1 MLEVAEIFRLHGESF
16 RASHSLAPWQIK
28 AMADIEHCRTAY
40 FGGHLERCDHCGHE
54 HYSYHS
60 CRNRHCPKCHG
71 EQTQAW
77 LEKQQARLL
86 PTDYYLLTFTLPSGL
101 RPVAKAHPREVYD
114 LLMKAAVATLQKLA
128 ADPQWVGGT
137 LPALAVLH
145 TWTRALLFHPHVH
158 ILVPAGGVSP
168 EGTWVEAKHPE
179 FLVPGY
185 ALSEIFR
192 AKIKAGL
199 KKLDLLEPDSSCWD
213 QKWNVHCQ
221 GAGSGINVLGYMGR
235 YLFRVAISN
244 SRLKDLDNGQVTFD
258 YRDNQTQQRRELTL
272 PADQFIE
279 RFVQHVLP
287 KGFVKVRTYGLW
299 SAAQKEHLVQIQQAL
314 TAPVQKE
321 WELIQA
327 ALAALPP
334 GSMPQQTP
342 GIEFTCTPAPDPTLC
357 PKCKLGHMV
366 FVREIAPEKNQPP

>member
-1 MLEVAEIFRLHGESF
+1 MLEVAEIFRLQGESF
-16 RASHSLAPWQIK
+16 RASHSLAPWQEK

-40 FGGHLERCDHCGHE
+40 FGGHLERCDRCGHE

-86 PTDYYLLTFTLPSGL
+86 PTDYYLLTFTLPASL
-101 RPVAKAHPREVYD
+101 RSLAHTHPREVYD
-114 LLMKAAVATLQKLA
+114 LLMKSAVAALQKLA

-158 ILVPAGGVSP
+158 ILVPAGGVSA
-168 EGTWVEAKHPE
+168 EGAWVEAKHPH

-199 KKLDLLEPDSSCWD
+199 KELGLLDPVCPCWS
-213 QKWNVHCQ
+213 QKWNVHCRH
-221 GAGSGINVLGYMGR
+221 AGSGIEVLNYMGR

-244 SRLKDLDNGQVTFD
+244 SRLEEFENGQVTFK
-258 YRDNQTQQRRELTL
+258 YRDNQTQQPRRLTL
-272 PADQFIE
+272 SADQFIE
-279 RFVQHVLP
+279 RFLQHVLP

-299 SAAQKEHLVQIQQAL
+299 SAAQKERLLQIQQTFA
-314 TAPVQKE
+314 ASVQE
-321 WELIQA
+321 AWQLIQA

-334 GSMPQQTP
+334 DSVPQGP
-342 GIEFTCTPAPDPTLC
+342 GLEFIDSPPPDSTLC
-357 PKCKLGHMV
+357 SKCKSGHMI
-366 FVREIAPEKNQPP
+366 FVREIAPQRNRPP